1 MREAGPL
8 LEEGGIA
15 DGPQTRWQ
23 TEDMDRRLTIQR
35 TGVIPFTEGLDL
47 QSRVAAERA
56 SGACPDTLLLVEHPP
71 TYTKGRRADLSE
83 LPMGIE
89 WYERQGIEV
98 HEVDRGGQV
107 TYHGPGQLVAYP
119 IVDLGGY
126 ADDVHRFVRNLEATM
141 IGVLGELEIDAGT
154 VEGLTGVWTGAPE
167 MFGRTAEDPDTL
179 QAVAEGRLRKIG
191 SIGIHVRSGITTH
204 GLSINVEC
212 DLQPFEWIV
221 PCGIEG
227 CRATSVLKET
237 GRSPGMDRAFD
248 LITRRYC
255 EVFEREALE
264 AQASDHEVVSRGD

>member
-1 MREAGPL
+1 MNRE
-8 LEEGGIA
+8 
-15 DGPQTRWQ
+15 
-23 TEDMDRRLTIQR
+23 LTVQR
-35 TGVIPFTEGLDL
+35 TGVIPFVEGLAL

-126 ADDVHRFVRNLEATM
+126 GDDVHLYVRNLEQTM
-141 IGVLGELEIDAGT
+141 IAFLRELEIDAGT
-154 VEGLTGVWTGAPE
+154 IEGLTGVWTGAPE
-167 MFGRTAEDPDTL
+167 AFGRTAADSDTL
-179 QAVAEGRLRKIG
+179 EAVAEGRLRKIG
-191 SIGIHVRSGITTH
+191 SIGIHVRSGVTTH
-204 GLSINVEC
+204 GLSVNIEC

-237 GRSPGMDRAFD
+237 GRSPGMDLAFD
-248 LITRRYC
+248 LLTRNYC
-255 EVFEREALE
+255 EIFGRQVKEP
-264 AQASDHEVVSRGD
+264 QASNHEVVAGGD

>member
-1 MREAGPL
+1 ME
-8 LEEGGIA
+8 
-15 DGPQTRWQ
+15 
-23 TEDMDRRLTIQR
+23 RRLTIQR

-47 QSRVAAERA
+47 QARVAAERA
-56 SGACPDTLLLVEHPP
+56 SGARPDTLLLVEHPP

-126 ADDVHRFVRNLEATM
+126 GDDVHLFVRNLEATM
-141 IGVLGELEIDAGT
+141 IGGLGELEIDAGT

-167 MFGRTAEDPDTL
+167 MFGRSADDPETL

-255 EVFEREALE
+255 EIFERELPA
-264 AQASDHEVVSRGD
+264 AQASNHEFVTRGD